1 MDTGNETQRD
11 VDRLL
16 QRGVIFSLVWLMGIG
31 SVVAFFSGLRAKRLI
46 EQSDGTVK
54 GMGRVW
60 WCLIVG
66 GLGAAIWVPLLVIAI
81 VNNVQG

>member
-1 MDTGNETQRD
+1 MADGTSIQRD
-11 VDRLL
+11 IDRLL

-31 SVVAFFSGLRAKRLI
+31 SVIAVVSGLRAKRLI
-46 EQSDGTVK
+46 EQSNGAAS

-66 GLGAAIWVPLLVIAI
+66 GLGIVIWAPLVVVAI
-81 VNNVQG
+81 VNNIRQ